1 MKILIVILVIVGIIA
16 AGLFWWISKQGAFKS
31 EVEPATETETEPTEV
46 EEREMEELLYKG
58 FMDLGEGMWVEYGMD
73 GSKMKTAYIGDDTI
87 SGKNCWGY
95 ENSMSTEEGETV
107 TQMWMD
113 KSDKKMVKYVQKIGG
128 QVICMDISDISE
140 TDVPESETPSE
151 FDPADK
157 TYFLSSGTY
166 TTPTGKTVNV
176 AKYKI
181 GETETWISSEVPLG
195 TVKVITGGKTTM
207 ELYDFG
213 LSGAKRSISK
223 DEMENCISLPTSI
236 PSMP

>member
-1 MKILIVILVIVGIIA
+1 MKILIVVLIIVGIVA
-16 AGLFWWISKQGAFKS
+16 GGLFCWLNKEGAFKS
-31 EVEPATETETEPTEV
+31 EVEPAIETETEPTEV

-58 FMDLGEGMWVEYGMD
+58 FMDLGEGMWVEYEMD
-73 GSKMKTAYIGDDTI
+73 GSKMKTVYIGDDTI

-113 KSDKKMVKYVQKIGG
+113 KSGKRMVKYVQKIGG
-128 QVICMDISDISE
+128 QVICMDISETLE
-140 TDVPESETPSE
+140 TDVPDYETPSE

-181 GETETWISSEVPLG
+181 GETESWISSEVPLG
-195 TVKVITGGKTTM
+195 TVKVVMSGETTM
-207 ELYDFG
+207 KLYDFG
-213 LSGAKRSISK
+213 LSGGKRDISK
-223 DEMENCISLPTSI
+223 NEMENCISLPTGI